1 MQLKFLLYPLMRLA
15 ACWQNMPLRIKGPIV
30 IALPL
35 TILLVPLTLLF
46 LHEQQAAQLETKL
59 SVALQNQRDIQT
71 VHTQLFEAS
80 TAVRDYLLT
89 GNRSFLTPY
98 VRATQKL
105 PQLFNKLDREIED
118 VEQKRRVNE
127 IRPLVDQNLVGLDT
141 LANSSLEIANQELV
155 QQFNSQSE
163 TLNSLRI
170 LIEDMSIRDAKL
182 VEQEQKKVNLERQ
195 RNINLTMIAALAGI
209 LGTFG
214 SAWVFSR
221 TIVSRIRQ
229 IRDSAAHLAR
239 GEALT
244 LPSMSSDELG
254 QLAHELDQAAKLL
267 NRSVYEANL
276 AKMQAQEANA
286 EKSLFLSRTSHE
298 LRTPLNAILGFAQLL
313 ETDLTDIKQ
322 KNNATMIFAAGK
334 HLLKLINLV
343 LDIARIESGDMQI
356 EIKPSALYQLLTEAA
371 QLMDPLARMRDIR
384 IKIECPQDLVLA
396 TDRQKLLQ
404 VMLNI
409 ISNSLKYGPADATVT
424 ISAYVVEH
432 KVSIEFF
439 DEGLGVPLPLRHRL
453 FIPFDRLGAEHTK
466 IEGTGLGLALS
477 RQMMTALGGSIHIAA
492 EKSLFRLQL
501 PYTDAHL
508 TVDAPIAP
516 IAAKQTVALSGKAKI
531 LCVEDNASNRA
542 LIEAIIARNRSCRLY
557 NVATLKEARN
567 FLAEITPDIILI
579 DLNLPDGSGV
589 SLVEFMQQTP
599 EFAHIPILILSADA
613 MPETIASLKQ
623 MGIHEY
629 FTKPLD
635 IALFNQTLN
644 QLLTSVGSQ

>member
-1 MQLKFLLYPLMRLA
+1 MSLKFLLYPLMSLA
-15 ACWQNMPLRIKGPIV
+15 SWWQNMPLRIKGPIV

-35 TILLVPLTLLF
+35 TILLVPLSLLF
-46 LHEQQAAQLETKL
+46 LHEQQAALLEIKL

-89 GNRSFLTPY
+89 GNKSFLTPY
-98 VRATQKL
+98 VRAKEKL
-105 PQLFNKLDREIED
+105 PVLFSKLNRELND
-118 VEQKRRVNE
+118 VEQKERMNQ
-127 IRPLVDQNLVGLDT
+127 IRPLADQNLVGLT
-141 LANSSLEIANQELV
+141 KLANTNLEIDNQELV
-155 QQFNSQSE
+155 GQFNVQSE
-163 TLNSLRI
+163 TLNRLRL
-170 LIEDMSIRDAKL
+170 LIEEMSIRDAKL
-182 VEQEQKKVNLERQ
+182 VEQDQKKVNVERQ

-209 LGTFG
+209 LGTLG

-239 GEALT
+239 GEALI
-244 LPSMSSDELG
+244 LPSMSKDELG

-267 NRSVYEANL
+267 SKSVYAANF

-298 LRTPLNAILGFAQLL
+298 LRTPLNSILGFAQLL

-343 LDIARIESGDMQI
+343 LDIARIESGDMHI
-356 EIKPSALYQLLTEAA
+356 EIKPSALFQLLTEAA
-371 QLMDPLARMRDIR
+371 QLMEPLARIRDIR
-384 IKIECPQDLVLA
+384 IQIECVPDLILA

-404 VMLNI
+404 VMLNL
-409 ISNSLKYGPADATVT
+409 ISNSIKYGPANATVKIT
-424 ISAYVVEH
+424 AYVAEN
-432 KVSIEFF
+432 KVIIEFF
-439 DEGLGVPLPLRHRL
+439 DEGLGIPLPLRHRL
-453 FIPFDRLGAEHTK
+453 FIPFDRLGAENTK
-466 IEGTGLGLALS
+466 TEGTGLGLALS

-492 EKSLFRLQL
+492 EKSLFWLEL
-501 PYTDAHL
+501 PYADTQL
-508 TVDAPIAP
+508 RVEAPIATSF
-516 IAAKQTVALSGKAKI
+516 ALQTIALSGKAKI
-531 LCVEDNASNRA
+531 LYVEDNASNRA

-557 NVATLKEARN
+557 NVATLKEARH

-579 DLNLPDGSGV
+579 DLNLPDGSGIR
-589 SLVEFMQQTP
+589 LVEFMQQTAQ
-599 EFAHIPILILSADA
+599 FAHIPILILSADA
-613 MPETIASLKQ
+613 MPETIARLRQ

-644 QLLTSVGSQ
+644 KLLSTENSK

>member
-1 MQLKFLLYPLMRLA
+1 MRLA
-15 ACWQNMPLRIKGPIV
+15 AGWQNMPLRIKGPIV

-89 GNRSFLTPY
+89 GNRIFLTPY
-98 VRATQKL
+98 VRATEKL
-105 PQLFNKLDREIED
+105 PLLFNKLDREISD
-118 VEQKRRVNE
+118 AEQKKRVHD
-127 IRPLVDQNLVGLDT
+127 IKPLVDQNLVGLAK

-155 QQFNSQSE
+155 LQFNFQSE
-163 TLNSLRI
+163 TLNSLRL
-170 LIEDMSIRDAKL
+170 LIEDMSVRDAKL
-182 VEQEQKKVNLERQ
+182 VEQDQKQVNAERQ

-209 LGTFG
+209 LGTLG

-244 LPSMSSDELG
+244 LPSMSNDELG

-267 NRSVYEANL
+267 SKSVYAANF

-313 ETDLTDIKQ
+313 ETDLIDIKQ

-356 EIKPSALYQLLTEAA
+356 EIKPSVLYQLLTEAA
-371 QLMDPLARMRDIR
+371 QLMEPLARMRDIR
-384 IKIECPQDLVLA
+384 IKIECPPDLILA

-404 VMLNI
+404 VTLNL
-409 ISNSLKYGPADATVT
+409 ISNSLKYGPANATVKIT
-424 ISAYVVEH
+424 AYVAEQ
-432 KVSIEFF
+432 KIIIEFF
-439 DEGLGVPLPLRHRL
+439 DEGLGVPVPLRHRL
-453 FIPFDRLGAEHTK
+453 FIPFDRLGAENTK

-477 RQMMTALGGSIHIAA
+477 RQMMVALGGTIHLAA
-492 EKSLFRLQL
+492 EKSLFWLEL
-501 PYTDAHL
+501 PYTDTQL
-508 TVDAPIAP
+508 KVEAP
-516 IAAKQTVALSGKAKI
+516 AASPVVMPTIALSGKAKI
-531 LCVEDNASNRA
+531 LYVEDNASNRA

-589 SLVEFMQQTP
+589 SLVEFMQHTP
-599 EFAHIPILILSADA
+599 QYAHIPILILSADA
-613 MPETIASLKQ
+613 MPATIASLKS

-644 QLLTSVGSQ
+644 QLLTPEGSP